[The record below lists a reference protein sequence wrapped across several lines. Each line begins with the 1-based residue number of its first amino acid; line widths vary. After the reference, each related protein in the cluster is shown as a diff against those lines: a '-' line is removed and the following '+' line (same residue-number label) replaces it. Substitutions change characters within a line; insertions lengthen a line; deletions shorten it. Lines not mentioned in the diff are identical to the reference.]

1 MKIPN
6 SSLMPN
12 KIDKELTKSILVDFT
27 KKPIQ
32 GPKKG
37 FSIPYSKFMQGEW
50 GDVLLDYINE
60 GKSAS
65 LLDINRE
72 GVKELII
79 QHQSNPSPT
88 LARVLFALLVLEI
101 WIRVF
106 HLNVYKADSVYTP

>member
-1 MKIPN
+1 
-6 SSLMPN
+6 
-12 KIDKELTKSILVDFT
+12 
-27 KKPIQ
+27 
-32 GPKKG
+32 
-37 FSIPYSKFMQGEW
+37 MQGEW